1 MRGPEGPEIR
11 HRNRPDSSHAC
22 AIKGEQAPD
31 GGAFLTKD
39 EQTPTGDIFVTKDEQ
54 TPTGGSL
61 THVRAPT
68 A

>member
-1 MRGPEGPEIR
+1 MRGPEGPEMR

-22 AIKGEQAPD
+22 AIKGEQAPA
-31 GGAFLTKD
+31 GGTFATKD

>member
-1 MRGPEGPEIR
+1 MRSPEGPEMR
-11 HRNRPDSSHAC
+11 QRNRPDSSHAC
-22 AIKGEQAPD
+22 AIKGEQAPA
-31 GGAFLTKD
+31 GGTFVTKD
-39 EQTPTGDIFVTKDEQ
+39 EQTPTGDIFVTKGEQ